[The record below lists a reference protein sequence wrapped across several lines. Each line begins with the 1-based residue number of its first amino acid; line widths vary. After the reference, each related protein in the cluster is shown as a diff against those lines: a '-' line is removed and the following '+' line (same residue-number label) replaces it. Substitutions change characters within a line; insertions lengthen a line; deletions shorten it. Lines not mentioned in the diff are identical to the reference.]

1 MADGWQDIARDDVV
15 MATIQDFTERAGAVH
30 VTVLLDRGEGRG
42 SPLVEC
48 EPGQPIT
55 ISQGEQGYVVP
66 PTALAGVD
74 PLPLHPPKPVPAT
87 AIDAD
92 VALGEVAAPIG
103 ALEALASGV
112 RELARAL
119 GGRTVAMAEFATR
132 SGDPLSIAARDGEA
146 TVLAIGDHE
155 FELP

>member
-30 VTVLLDRGEGRG
+30 VAVLLDRGEGRRA
-42 SPLVEC
+42 PLLEC
-48 EPGQPIT
+48 EPGQPIM

-66 PTALAGVD
+66 PTALAGVE
-74 PLPLHPPKPVPAT
+74 PLPLHPPRPVPAT
-87 AIDAD
+87 AIDVDAT
-92 VALGEVAAPIG
+92 LGEVAAPIG
-103 ALEALASGV
+103 AVDALATGV
-112 RELARAL
+112 RELARVL

-132 SGDPLSIAARDGEA
+132 SGDSFSIAAREGEP

>member
-1 MADGWQDIARDDVV
+1 MTDGWKDIARDDVV

-30 VTVLLDRGEGRG
+30 VTVLLDRGAGRR
-42 SPLVEC
+42 SPMVEC

-55 ISQGEQGYVVP
+55 VSQGEQGYVVP
-66 PTALAGVD
+66 PTALVGVE

-92 VALGEVAAPIG
+92 PTLGEVAAPIG
-103 ALEALASGV
+103 AMEALASGV
-112 RELARAL
+112 QELARVL

-132 SGDPLSIAARDGEA
+132 SGEALSIAAREGEP
-146 TVLAIGDHE
+146 TVLAIGDQE
-155 FELP
+155 FELS